1 MENTNFFMVGNY
13 IFDLGLKPRDVAVFL
28 YLIRLC
34 NNSDGAFPSYRTI
47 ARNTNMSVRNAQYA
61 VKFLFDTKLILKQI
75 RKSTKEEMN
84 NKLDGI
90 DVKSPEY
97 QKVKYESLNKSN
109 AYIINIDLTDEGSAK
124 SAQLVIEKEYIKLK
138 KERVVQNLH
147 NSSANNA
154 PPSSANNAPYKELL
168 SYKEQFIKNNIVNS
182 TASVV
187 SDDTEATP
195 EVKSKYINIYDYKTS
210 NPYYCASKLN
220 ILDKYINLERVK
232 ADTMHYKIKAI
243 KEKEYLIDDL
253 LEEYKNN
260 YGDLTIEYFIDN
272 IEAIIKKL
280 DVPF

>member
-1 MENTNFFMVGNY
+1 MKIEKLKGGFFQTDNR
-13 IFDLGLKPRDVAVFL
+13 ILDL
-28 YLIRLC
+28 YLNMYEKIIFITLC
-34 NNSDGAFPSYRTI
+34 RFANNETRKCYPSIKVLKEKTSIKSRTTI
-47 ARNTNMSVRNAQYA
+47 IKYIKTLEE
-61 VKFLFDTKLILKQI
+61 KKLIIINKHKN
-75 RKSTKEEMN
+75 KSGYDN
-84 NKLDGI
+84 NEYFICSLDGHTTKKD
-90 DVKSPEY
+90 DVDINSYVQEMDIVCSPDGHTYVQEM
-97 QKVKYESLNKSN
+97 
-109 AYIINIDLTDEGSAK
+109 DT
-124 SAQLVIEKEYIKLK
+124 IKT
-138 KERVVQNLH
+138 QG
-147 NSSANNA
+147 
-154 PPSSANNAPYKELL
+154 
-168 SYKEQFIKNNIVNS
+168 IKTQRKNTHISNS

-187 SDDTEATP
+187 SDDTEATTK
-195 EVKSKYINIYDYKTS
+195 VKSKYINIYDYKTS